1 MNSILLVLLGVA
13 LGVAIGWL
21 LAAARTRTELVR
33 SQVDAE
39 GRVRAAEGT
48 LQEVRARVGALQASL
63 DDRERELGEL
73 RQKLREEGEQKVK
86 AQTELENA
94 RIAAE
99 DSNQLRERL
108 KIEGELRVAA
118 ETKLRETQASL
129 EEQKKLLEEAKKTL
143 TETFQALSAEAL
155 KSNNQAFIA
164 LARSQFETLQAQAKG
179 DLETRQKAIDGLVGP
194 LKESLGR
201 YEHQILEMEKT
212 RQKAYGTL
220 DEQLR
225 TLAQAN
231 KRLEEETKH
240 LASALSSPL
249 KARGRWGELTLHRV
263 VELAGMSEHVEFTQ
277 QETVTTDSG
286 QQRPDMIVN
295 LPGNRRIAV
304 DSKVPLQAFLDAVNP
319 EKSEKERADA
329 LATHGKLVRG
339 HMKQLAERKYWEQVG
354 PELELVV
361 LFLPGESFF
370 SAALEQDPQLI
381 DDGMQKKVVLAT
393 PTTLIALLR
402 SAAYL
407 WQQEKIA
414 QNAQVISD
422 LGRQL
427 YDRIGTFLEH
437 FQAVGDS
444 LNGAV
449 KSYNNAAGSMETR
462 LLVSAR
468 RFKELGAATG
478 KEIPE
483 LAPVDEVPRALMAP
497 EKEGKEQESGARS
510 QESEGSPAT
519 GRGPD

>member
-1 MNSILLVLLGVA
+1 MNSILLALLLLLGVA
-13 LGVAIGWL
+13 LGGVVGWL
-21 LAAARTRTELVR
+21 LAAARTRTEL
-33 SQVDAE
+33 DE
-39 GRVRAAEGT
+39 
-48 LQEVRARVGALQASL
+48 LQQ
-63 DDRERELGEL
+63 EL
-73 RQKLREEGEQKVK
+73 RREGEQKVK

-94 RIAAE
+94 KTAAQ
-99 DSNQLRERL
+99 DFTKLHERL
-108 KIEGELRVAA
+108 EAEGKLRVEA
-118 ETKLRETQASL
+118 ETKWREAQANL
-129 EEQKKLLEEAKKTL
+129 EEQKKLLEEAKKKL
-143 TETFQALSAEAL
+143 TETFQALSSEAL

-179 DLETRQKAIDGLVGP
+179 DLDTRQKAIDGLIGP
-194 LKESLGR
+194 LKETMGR
-201 YEHQILEMEKT
+201 YEDQILEMEKA

-225 TLAQAN
+225 TLAEAN
-231 KRLEEETKH
+231 KRLEDETRH
-240 LASALSSPL
+240 LATALSTPL

-263 VELAGMSEHVEFTQ
+263 VELAGMSEHCDFSE
-277 QETVTTDSG
+277 QETVTTESG
-286 QQRPDMIVN
+286 QQRPDMIVK
-295 LPGNRRIAV
+295 LPGNRRIAI

-319 EKSEKERADA
+319 DKSEKERADA
-329 LATHGKLVRG
+329 LATHGKLVRS

-354 PELELVV
+354 AELELVV

-414 QNAQVISD
+414 QNARMISD
-422 LGRQL
+422 LGKQL
-427 YDRIGTFLEH
+427 YDRIGIFLEH

-444 LNGAV
+444 LKGAV
-449 KSYNNAAGSMETR
+449 KSYDNAQRSMETR

-468 RFKELGAATG
+468 RFKELGAASG

-483 LAPVDEVPRALMAP
+483 LTPVDETPRALEAP
-497 EKEGKEQESGARS
+497 EKELKEQESEVRS
-510 QESEGSPAT
+510 AQTESGS
-519 GRGPD
+519 

>member
-1 MNSILLVLLGVA
+1 MNSILFVLLGIV
-13 LGVAIGWL
+13 LGGAIGWL
-21 LAAARTRTELVR
+21 LAAARTRTELVK

-39 GRVRAAEGT
+39 GRVKAAEGT
-48 LQEVRARVGALQASL
+48 LLEVRARIGALQASL
-63 DDRERELGEL
+63 DDRERELVGL

-86 AQTELENA
+86 AQTELDNA
-94 RIAAE
+94 RSALA

-108 KIEGELRVAA
+108 KVEGELRVAA
-118 ETKLRETQASL
+118 ETKLRETQTSL
-129 EEQKKLLEEAKKTL
+129 DEQRKLLEEAKRTL

-179 DLETRQKAIDGLVGP
+179 DLETRQKAIDGLVSP

-201 YEHQILEMEKT
+201 YEIQILEMEKA

-231 KRLEEETKH
+231 KRLEDETKH

-249 KARGRWGELTLHRV
+249 KARGRWGELTLRRV
-263 VELAGMSEHVEFTQ
+263 VELAGMSEHCDFTE
-277 QETVTTDSG
+277 QETVSTESG
-286 QQRPDMIVN
+286 RQRPDMIVN

-304 DSKVPLQAFLDAVNP
+304 DAKVPLQAFLDAVNP
-319 EKSEKERADA
+319 DKSEEDRAKA
-329 LATHGKLVRG
+329 LATHGELVRG
-339 HMKQLAERKYWEQVG
+339 HMNQLAERKYWEQVG

-370 SAALEQDPQLI
+370 SAALEQDRQLI

-393 PTTLIALLR
+393 PTTFIALLR

-414 QNAQVISD
+414 QNAKQISE
-422 LGRQL
+422 LGKEL
-427 YDRIGTFLEH
+427 YDRLKTFLGH
-437 FQAVGDS
+437 FQTVGSSIERAVE
-444 LNGAV
+444 
-449 KSYNNAAGSMETR
+449 SYNKAVGSMEGR
-462 LLVSAR
+462 VLVSAR
-468 RFKELGAATG
+468 KFKELGAASG
-478 KEIPE
+478 EEIPE
-483 LAPVDEVPRALMAP
+483 LATVDEAPRALAAP
-497 EKEGKEQESGARS
+497 EKELKE
-510 QESEGSPAT
+510 
-519 GRGPD
+519 

>member
-1 MNSILLVLLGVA
+1 MNSILLVLLILLGVA
-13 LGVAIGWL
+13 LGGAIGWL
-21 LAAARTRTELVR
+21 LAAGRTRTELVK

-39 GRVRAAEGT
+39 GRIKAAEGT

-63 DDRERELGEL
+63 DDRERVLEGFQ
-73 RQKLREEGEQKVK
+73 QKLREESEQKVK

-94 RIAAE
+94 RTAAE
-99 DSNQLRERL
+99 DSKQLRERL
-108 KIEGELRVAA
+108 KVEGELRVAA
-118 ETKLRETQASL
+118 ETKLRETQTSL

-143 TETFQALSAEAL
+143 TQTFQALSAEAL

-179 DLETRQKAIDGLVGP
+179 DLETRQKAIDGLVAP

-249 KARGRWGELTLHRV
+249 KARGRWGELTLRRV
-263 VELAGMSEHVEFTQ
+263 VELAGMSEHCDFSE
-277 QETVTTDSG
+277 QESITTESG
-286 QQRPDMIVN
+286 RQRPDMIVN

-304 DSKVPLQAFLDAVNP
+304 DAKVPLQAFLDAVNP
-319 EKSEKERADA
+319 EKSEEERAKA
-329 LATHGKLVRG
+329 LATHGQLVRS
-339 HMKQLAERKYWEQVG
+339 HMNQLAERKYWEQVG

-370 SAALEQDPQLI
+370 SAALEQDRQLI

-407 WQQEKIA
+407 WQQEKIT
-414 QNAQVISD
+414 QNAKEISE
-422 LGRQL
+422 LGREL
-427 YDRIGTFLEH
+427 YDRLKTFLGH
-437 FQAVGDS
+437 FQTLGSSLERAVE
-444 LNGAV
+444 
-449 KSYNNAAGSMETR
+449 SYNKAVGSMESR
-462 LLVSAR
+462 VLVSAR
-468 RFKELGAATG
+468 KFKELGAATG
-478 KEIPE
+478 GEIPE
-483 LAPVDEVPRALMAP
+483 LEPVDEVPRTLEAP
-497 EKEGKEQESGARS
+497 EKELEE
-510 QESEGSPAT
+510 
-519 GRGPD
+519 

>member
-1 MNSILLVLLGVA
+1 MNSILFVLLGIV
-13 LGVAIGWL
+13 LGGAIGWL
-21 LAAARTRTELVR
+21 LAAARTRTELVK

-39 GRVRAAEGT
+39 GRVKAAEGT
-48 LQEVRARVGALQASL
+48 LLEVRARIGALQASL
-63 DDRERELGEL
+63 DDRERELVGL

-86 AQTELENA
+86 AQTELDNA
-94 RIAAE
+94 RSALA

-108 KIEGELRVAA
+108 KVEGELRVAA
-118 ETKLRETQASL
+118 ETKLRETQTSL
-129 EEQKKLLEEAKKTL
+129 DEQRKLLEEAKRTL

-179 DLETRQKAIDGLVGP
+179 DLETRQKAIDGLVSP

-201 YEHQILEMEKT
+201 YEIQILEMEKA

-231 KRLEEETKH
+231 KRLEDETKH

-249 KARGRWGELTLHRV
+249 KARGRWGELTLRRV
-263 VELAGMSEHVEFTQ
+263 VELAGMSEHCDFTE
-277 QETVTTDSG
+277 QETVSTESG
-286 QQRPDMIVN
+286 RQRPDMIVN

-304 DSKVPLQAFLDAVNP
+304 DAKVPLQAFLDAVNP
-319 EKSEKERADA
+319 DKSEEDRAKA
-329 LATHGKLVRG
+329 LATHGELVRG
-339 HMKQLAERKYWEQVG
+339 HMNQLAERKYWEQVG

-370 SAALEQDPQLI
+370 SAALEQDRQLI

-393 PTTLIALLR
+393 PTTFIALLR

-414 QNAQVISD
+414 QNAKQISE
-422 LGRQL
+422 LGKEL
-427 YDRIGTFLEH
+427 YDRLKTFLGH
-437 FQAVGDS
+437 FQTVGSSIERAVE
-444 LNGAV
+444 
-449 KSYNNAAGSMETR
+449 SYNKAVGSMEGR
-462 LLVSAR
+462 VLVSAR
-468 RFKELGAATG
+468 KFKELGAAAG
-478 KEIPE
+478 EEIPE
-483 LAPVDEVPRALMAP
+483 LATVDEAPRALAAP
-497 EKEGKEQESGARS
+497 EKELKE
-510 QESEGSPAT
+510 
-519 GRGPD
+519 